1 MKQKQ
6 LTEESIYIKAARD
19 DLQRYLLSISI
30 DHETLNFSGQ
40 SWDEAVA
47 GFRNYWQNHYICNH
61 CHNITRAE
69 NVANTGHICRKCR
82 QGKYTNNPREMWEII
97 LKHNPQKPRYFTV
110 KDAFSA
116 INIDTLKFKN
126 RYPGG
131 FFVKTPKE
139 ILDNSVIRNF
149 RTIYKKTMSSNKQ
162 DFDDN
167 IRINSSGKS
176 IIELRKKNNSKD
188 AGKILIG
195 RSPANDIVF
204 HNKDVSRNHAYLIIN
219 SSEKLCSLVD
229 AKSANG
235 TFLNNKRISPHQA
248 YELRDGY
255 KISFG
260 PKTRVVYFSSRAFYK
275 FFNAF
280 VETIEVKLQR

>member
-1 MKQKQ
+1 MKRQQ
-6 LTEESIYIKAARD
+6 LTEESKCIQAARD
-19 DLQRYLLSISI
+19 DLQRYLRSLGI
-30 DHETLNFSGQ
+30 DREILNFSGQ
-40 SWDEAVA
+40 SWDEAVT
-47 GFRNYWQNHYICNH
+47 GFRKYWQKCYICNH
-61 CHNITRAE
+61 CHNITRVE
-69 NVANTGHICRKCR
+69 NVAHTGHICRSCR
-82 QGKYTNNPREMWEII
+82 KGKYTNNPREMWEII

-116 INIDTLKFKN
+116 LNMDTLEFNN

-131 FFVKTPKE
+131 FFVKTSKE

-149 RTIYKKTMSSNKQ
+149 RTIYKETMSSNKQ
-162 DFDDN
+162 DFDDTT
-167 IRINSSGKS
+167 RINSSGKS

-204 HNKDVSRNHAYLIIN
+204 HNKDVSRNHAHLIIN
-219 SSEKLCSLVD
+219 SPEKRYSLVD
-229 AKSANG
+229 AESANG
-235 TFLNNKRISPHQA
+235 TFLNNKRISPYQS

-255 KISFG
+255 KIAFG

-275 FFNAF
+275 YFNAF